1 MTVRDDFLARFD
13 GSAGPHPLYVPDLTL
28 WYQWHHSRG
37 TLPAEWQN
45 YTLVQI
51 ARALGVP
58 AWVVVRPW
66 RMETAGVSITT
77 EEADGARTLTYQTAS
92 GVLTA
97 RWTLGPDGDWW
108 QTEYPVKSGADL
120 AAARE
125 LIDARAYTLDAA
137 ELVAAHAAVGEDGVV
152 AIELPMRPYSEV
164 LHALIGWSEGLML
177 LMGEEGPAILE
188 LATLLEA
195 RLQELVAEIAALPGV
210 LVLAPDNL
218 DGQFISPGVFREHLA
233 ASYEQTAATLHA
245 HGKRLIV
252 HVGGPVSR
260 LLPLLAAAGVD
271 GVEGVSGPPQ
281 GDATLAAAR
290 ALAGPQITLWGG
302 IPQDFLLAARSQAE
316 FEEACAS
323 ALAQAANDPR
333 AIVGIADRVPVGA
346 DRARLQY
353 LAEVTRRRP

>member
-1 MTVRDDFLARFD
+1 MNLRDDFLARFD

-125 LIDARAYTLDAA
+125 LIAARAYTLDAA

-271 GVEGVSGPPQ
+271 GVEGISGPPQ
-281 GDATLAAAR
+281 SDATLAAAR

-353 LAEVTRRRP
+353 LAEVMRRRP

>member
-1 MTVRDDFLARFD
+1 MTQRDDFLSRFD
-13 GSAGPHPLYVPDLTL
+13 GNVGPYPFYVPDLTL
-28 WYQWHHSRG
+28 WYRWHHNRG

-45 YTLVQI
+45 HTLVQI
-51 ARALGVP
+51 ARAMGVP

-66 RMETAGVSITT
+66 RAETPGVSIATAETAGT
-77 EEADGARTLTYQTAS
+77 RTITYQTTS
-92 GVLTA
+92 GILTA

-108 QTEYPVKSGADL
+108 QTEYPVKSGTDL

-125 LIDARAYTLDAA
+125 LIAARVYTLDAA
-137 ELVAAHAAVGEDGVV
+137 ELIAAHADVGEDGVV
-152 AIELPMRPYSEV
+152 AIELPMRPYSEI
-164 LHALIGWSEGLML
+164 LHALIGWSDGLL
-177 LMGEEGPAILE
+177 LLLGEEGPEILE
-188 LATLLEA
+188 WAALLEVK
-195 RLQELVAEIAALPGV
+195 LQELLAEIVRLPGT

-218 DGQFISPGVFREHLA
+218 DGQFISPGVLREHLA

-271 GVEGVSGPPQ
+271 GVEGISGPPQ

-323 ALAQAANDPR
+323 ALAQATGDPR
-333 AIVGIADRVPVGA
+333 AILGVADRVPVDA
-346 DRARLQY
+346 DRARLRY
-353 LAEVTRRRP
+353 LAEIARRKL